1 MSKLIA
7 CVLTVLSFLAFG
19 SVLANAQETPSES
32 VIVPGKLVKLNDSY
46 SYNFEFVERPKL
58 GPATLRV
65 QLFDQKGEKT
75 DKLSI
80 AVLSYMVTMKG
91 HHDERRL
98 FAVNKSNG
106 NYLTGI
112 TFVMRGEY
120 KLEISFF
127 EDGKL
132 IHTGSI
138 GLKI

>member
-7 CVLTVLSFLAFG
+7 CVLTILSFLVFG
-19 SVLANAQETPSES
+19 SVQANAQEASES

-75 DKLSI
+75 DRLSI

-112 TFVMRGEY
+112 TFVMRGDY